1 MRIKICCIASPEE
14 AQIATD
20 AGAEL
25 LGLVGPMPS
34 GPGILNYEAAAKIA
48 RAAPSKAKPILLTST
63 QTAEGIIADAER
75 VGVSHVQ
82 VVRHIDPRE
91 AQKLAASNLTYFQV
105 IHVEDNS
112 ALDLID
118 VYGPHC
124 EAFLLDSGK
133 PSQNTLGG
141 TGSTHDWNISARFVA
156 RAQIP
161 TFLAGGLKPG
171 NVTEAIRQVRPD
183 GVDICSGVRRN
194 GKLDQTLLNAFVQAI
209 RSVSQNAL
217 P

>member
-1 MRIKICCIASPEE
+1 MLASHP
-14 AQIATD
+14 AQMMNHKTH
-20 AGAEL
+20 
-25 LGLVGPMPS
+25 S
-34 GPGILNYEAAAKIA
+34 KGIFRFNQ
-48 RAAPSKAKPILLTST
+48 T
-63 QTAEGIIADAER
+63 QNC
-75 VGVSHVQ
+75 S
-82 VVRHIDPRE
+82 
-91 AQKLAASNLTYFQV
+91 
-105 IHVEDNS
+105 
-112 ALDLID
+112 
-118 VYGPHC
+118 
-124 EAFLLDSGK
+124 
-133 PSQNTLGG
+133 
-141 TGSTHDWNISARFVA
+141 SARFVA